1 MSDDEKIIPFPNSN
15 KFRTKPEPT
24 PEIIVE
30 HNTNLK
36 LTHINQTLEFLN
48 ELLLDQ
54 LEIGGFQFDYEDNAL
69 IKDVA
74 LISESIRALLHKY
87 YGMEHPLHK
96 VSESLYEINKQDETV
111 IYKEKEEIPE

>member
-1 MSDDEKIIPFPNSN
+1 MSDEKIIPFPNSN
-15 KFRTKPEPT
+15 KFRPQNAPPT
-24 PEIIVE
+24 VETITE

-36 LTHINQTLEFLN
+36 LTHVNQTLEFLN

-54 LEIGGFQFDYEDNAL
+54 LEIGGFQFDYEDSGL

-74 LISESIRALLHKY
+74 LVSESIRALLHKY

-96 VSESLYEINKQDETV
+96 VSESLYEINNNDDTV
-111 IYKEKEEIPE
+111 IYKQKEEQPE